1 MMRAAIVFC
10 LFAGTAFAAMDGT
23 VINKT
28 TGKPQAGVTV
38 NLLKPGAQ
46 GMQAIGTTV
55 SDATGHFVFEHDQPG
70 GGPQL
75 LQAQFQH
82 VDYNKLMTPNLPT
95 SGVELDI
102 YDVTKSPAVAQVA
115 QNMLIFEPGESQL
128 NMSQTVLVENPSN
141 TTYYDPALGGLRF
154 YMPPGAAQ
162 VRVNVQGSQGM
173 PLPRTAEKTD
183 QPNVYKVDYAV
194 KPGQSEF
201 DISYTLPASSPL
213 KYEGRLVGVKGMQ
226 QGPLRLIAPNGVTL
240 AGADIQSLGQE
251 PKTQATIYNVT
262 AKNDFSVDI
271 SGIGSLHGG
280 ESAQVDTSDS
290 PEVTDGAPPVYA
302 HLPVLVALAFSIL
315 AVGLLLLYRTSPVKP
330 VK

>member
-1 MMRAAIVFC
+1 MRTAL
-10 LFAGTAFAAMDGT
+10 LFFLCAGTMFAAMDGT
-23 VINKT
+23 VVNKT
-28 TGKPQAGVTV
+28 TSKPQAGVTV

-46 GMQAIGTTV
+46 GMQSIGTTV
-55 SDATGHFVFEHDQPG
+55 SDAQGHFLFEHDQPG

-82 VDYNKLMTPNLPT
+82 VDYNQLMTPNRPA

-102 YDVTKSPAVAQVA
+102 YDTTKSPAVAQVA
-115 QNMLIFEPGESQL
+115 QNMLIFEPGTSQL
-128 NMSQTVLVENPSN
+128 NMNQTVLVENTST

-154 YMPPGAAQ
+154 YMPPGATQ
-162 VRVNVQGSQGM
+162 VRVSVQGAQGM
-173 PLPRTAEKTD
+173 PLPRTAEKTG

-201 DISYTLPASSPL
+201 DISYTLPATSPL
-213 KYEGRLVGVKGMQ
+213 KYQGRLVGIKGMQ

-240 AGADIQSLGQE
+240 AGRDIQSLGQE
-251 PKTQATIYNVT
+251 PKTQATIYNVV
-262 AKNDFSVDI
+262 AKDDFSVDI

-280 ESAQVDTSDS
+280 DDATQVDTSDS
-290 PEVTDGAPPVYA
+290 PEVTEGKPPVYA

-315 AVGLLLLYRTSPVKP
+315 GVGLLLLFRTSPVK
-330 VK
+330 